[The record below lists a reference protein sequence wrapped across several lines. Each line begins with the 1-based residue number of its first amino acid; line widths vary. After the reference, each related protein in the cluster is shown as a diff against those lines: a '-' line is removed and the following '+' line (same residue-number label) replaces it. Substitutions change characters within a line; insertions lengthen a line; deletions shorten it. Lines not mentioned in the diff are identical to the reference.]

1 MAVTMT
7 NIAAS
12 GSQWGLTSSHAW
24 PMKSHD
30 RNSAGSATDVT
41 NGGMACGGGGEKA
54 TASSGSVSAGTGV
67 GVVLPD
73 QRRVEDPALAQPL
86 QQSRQVDRAVFSAIG
101 RQDESTDP

>member
-1 MAVTMT
+1 MT
-7 NIAAS
+7 HIAAS

-54 TASSGSVSAGTGV
+54 TASSGSVSAGTGAASFFRISV
-67 GVVLPD
+67 ALRTRPSRSHSSSPGRSTGPYSLPSGA
-73 QRRVEDPALAQPL
+73 R
-86 QQSRQVDRAVFSAIG
+86 
-101 RQDESTDP
+101 TKY